1 MTEELLLDISVSEVG
16 SWRVV
21 RLAGELDV
29 SNAGDLYQLLSDVV
43 EETPPGGMVAMEI
56 RLLTYVDSTGLSVLL
71 AAHKRCHRQGIS
83 FGLLYPNPFITRL
96 LHVTGLTEE
105 FTILDENERPKF
117 PSLTGPT
124 TASVLDVPSLPG
136 ALGSA
141 DDPSAALREE
151 MPLTQFTTRPQASA
165 AVSPLCETV

>member
-1 MTEELLLDISVSEVG
+1 MSEELLLNVSVSEVG

-29 SNAGDLYQLLSDVV
+29 SNAGELYQLLSDVV

-56 RLLTYVDSTGLSVLL
+56 RQLTYVDSTGLSVLL
-71 AAHKRCHRQGIS
+71 AAHKRCHREGIS

-96 LHVTGLTEE
+96 LHVTGLAEE
-105 FTILDENERPKF
+105 FTILDENERPR
-117 PSLTGPT
+117 PTALTGA
-124 TASVLDVPSLPG
+124 TAPSVLDAPSLPH

-141 DDPSAALREE
+141 DEPSAALRGG
-151 MPLTQFTTRPQASA
+151 MPLTQFTTRPEASA